1 MEQGNCGVI
10 PLITCKR
17 PNASANMLWMVPP
30 ARVTSFISTT
40 TPSLCPSRSLL
51 SSRNPTSNYLSNRCE
66 CRLIPFLPSSY
77 LYVGLHL
84 IAYHKFF
91 ASQVIGPSV
100 WPILSTKVLANLN
113 KGSPPHRP
121 TNHFPIIPRRK
132 PLVSSL
138 SAPILS
144 KYLTLV
150 S

>member
-1 MEQGNCGVI
+1 
-10 PLITCKR
+10 
-17 PNASANMLWMVPP
+17 MLWMVPP

-51 SSRNPTSNYLSNRCE
+51 S
-66 CRLIPFLPSSY
+66 
-77 LYVGLHL
+77 
-84 IAYHKFF
+84 YHKFF

-132 PLVSSL
+132 PLLHPSIAS
-138 SAPILS
+138 IGF
-144 KYLTLV
+144 TLFR
-150 S
+150 SWYRSDFCAC